1 MRVLLSRE
9 EQSKH
14 HAITDVYDE
23 EKHTFL
29 VRYPVWVIV
38 GLGLSGVLVFMLTGF
53 FGFRDNLEPAVTG
66 KIFHEPWSLYLWFSA
81 LILVLQISILRHPSL
96 RRQLSETLTVTVLSI
111 ILVVILYLYP
121 TLITDLGRLINDLLA
136 KIFGPH
142 IILTSSWT
150 YSIINFLIIGVFWFD
165 TIRRWIRRLR
175 GESPTRRI
183 DLITGEVTYKAKDE
197 DLPSMQEL
205 VSGDLVAGALLVLL
219 LALILHQEVIAFLFN
234 TMGATSVHITSCTVS
249 LPGNCAVPPLAG
261 QSNPPTL
268 TFIDLIQSLIYLP
281 LGLIILALSA
291 TLSGLGA
298 VGGVTGGAPSAGAQA
313 VPAVREGSSAV
324 SVGEQVSIT
333 VLNTL
338 RSALN
343 RRIYIALDSLAGSL
357 RTVVWPTLIFFGVG
371 AVAASARYIETY
383 LHLQSDERTCT
394 TASCSYYTAVQR
406 LLSEHV
412 QFSAPISALLWGI
425 IAVLAIV
432 FSAALLIYRLRVA
445 ENSLRLLALVG
456 FTVLLTFWIFSLALS
471 GFNALFSL
479 MGISQRVPFPQ
490 PGASTVISLLALVV
504 FGSYSLMRT
513 WRSRRLSPPVP
524 VNVTKDGGASTP

>member
-1 MRVLLSRE
+1 
-9 EQSKH
+9 
-14 HAITDVYDE
+14 
-23 EKHTFL
+23 
-29 VRYPVWVIV
+29 
-38 GLGLSGVLVFMLTGF
+38 
-53 FGFRDNLEPAVTG
+53 
-66 KIFHEPWSLYLWFSA
+66 
-81 LILVLQISILRHPSL
+81 LQISILRHPSL
-96 RRQLSETLTVTVLSI
+96 RRQLAATLTATVFSI

-121 TLITDLGRLINDLLA
+121 PLLTDIGQLLNDLLS

-150 YSIINFLIIGVFWFD
+150 YSIINFLIIAVFWFD

-183 DLITGEVTYKAKDE
+183 DLDTGEVTYKAKE
-197 DLPSMQEL
+197 ADLPSMQEL
-205 VSGDLVAGALLVLL
+205 VSGDLVAGALLVLV
-219 LALILHQEVIAFLFN
+219 LALIFRQEVIGFLFN
-234 TMGATSVHITSCTVS
+234 TLGVTTTHPTICTVS
-249 LPGNCAVPPLAG
+249 LPGNCSVPPPVG
-261 QSNPPTL
+261 QINPPTL

-298 VGGVTGGAPSAGAQA
+298 VGGVTGGAPSGAAQI

-357 RTVVWPTLIFFGVG
+357 RTVVWPTLIFLGVA
-371 AVAASARYIETY
+371 AVAASARYIQTY
-383 LHLQSDERTCT
+383 LHLQSDERTCN
-394 TASCSYYTAVQR
+394 TAKCPEYGVVQR

-412 QFSAPISALLWGI
+412 QFTAPTSALLWGI
-425 IAVLAIV
+425 IAMLAIV
-432 FSAALLIYRLRVA
+432 FSASLLIYRLRVA

-471 GFNALFSL
+471 FLNALFSL

-490 PGASTVISLLALVV
+490 PGASTVISLLALII
-504 FGSYSLMRT
+504 FGSYSLART
-513 WRSRRLSPPVP
+513 WRSRRLGPPVP
-524 VNVTKDGGASTP
+524 VGAEREGDRSAP